1 MNVRSPLNLTDAY
14 IENVLQEQ
22 DITLTEDQKQFYLP
36 QLSTMAEKHVGA
48 ALMEKL
54 TLDQLKEFEQLFS
67 NDETTAEEWN
77 AFWNKSIPQFES
89 VVENHMRTFAEKVRS
104 ILAQTA

>member
-1 MNVRSPLNLTDAY
+1 MNVESSLNLTDAY
-14 IENVLQEQ
+14 IQ
-22 DITLTEDQKQFYLP
+22 DILEKEGIILSEDQKQFYLP

-54 TLDQLKEFEQLFS
+54 TPDQLKEFEQLFS
-67 NDETTAEEWN
+67 NDETTAEAWN

-89 VVENHMRTFAEKVRS
+89 VVENHMRTFAEKIRN
-104 ILAQTA
+104 ILGQTA